1 MAKLKIAFIALAG
14 IGLMA
19 GAYAWL
25 GNQPAAV
32 AQTEGEVVIATVN
45 GENIYRREFEDAY
58 AQLPPQA
65 QQMGMEAILP
75 LLLERMVDEKLI
87 GIAAGKAIPAD
98 DPEVEKQMAE
108 LRERIV
114 MQVYFERE
122 INAKLTDE
130 VLRQRYD
137 QWKEANPTPSEVHA
151 RHILLET
158 EEKAKEVLA
167 EVQGGKEFAAAAQE
181 HSTGPSGPNGG
192 DLGFFTPDQ
201 MVKPFADAAFAM
213 EPGQVSAEPVKTDF
227 GWHIIKVEDRRE
239 QAQPGFEE
247 MKDQL
252 SQEATQEIA
261 AEMMAGFREGAE
273 IETFDIDG
281 NPLPAEE
288 AALAAAGEQPAAEA
302 ASEVE
307 GEQPAAEDVSA
318 AESEQPAEGG
328 EEQPAQQ

>member
-1 MAKLKIAFIALAG
+1 MAKLKIVVIALLG
-14 IGLMA
+14 VGLMA
-19 GAYAWL
+19 GGYAWL

-32 AQTEGEVVIATVN
+32 AQTEDAAAVAQTAGSVVIATVN
-45 GENIYRREFEDAY
+45 GENIYRGEFETAY

-65 QQMGMEAILP
+65 QQMGMETIFP

-98 DPEVEKQMAE
+98 EPEVEKQIAE

-130 VLRQRYD
+130 VLQERYE
-137 QWKEANPTPSEVHA
+137 QWKEANPAPSEVHA

-158 EEKAKEVLA
+158 EERAKEVLA
-167 EVQGGKEFAAAAQE
+167 EVQGGKDFAEAAQE

-192 DLGFFTPDQ
+192 DLGYFTPDQ

-239 QAQPGFEE
+239 QARPGLEE

-261 AEMMAGFREGAE
+261 AEMMAGFREVAE
-273 IETFDIDG
+273 IVTFDIDG
-281 NPLPAEE
+281 NPIPAEE
-288 AALAAAGEQPAAEA
+288 EA
-302 ASEVE
+302 
-307 GEQPAAEDVSA
+307 SA
-318 AESEQPAEGG
+318 AEETPPAEGG

>member
-14 IGLMA
+14 AGLIA
-19 GAYAWL
+19 GAYVWF

-32 AQTEGEVVIATVN
+32 AQTESEAAVAPAEEELAVAPVAGEVVIAKVN
-45 GENIYRREFEDAY
+45 GENIYRGEFDDAY

-65 QQMGMEAILP
+65 QQLGMEMIYS

-98 DPEVEKQMAE
+98 DPEVEKQMAT

-122 INAKLTDE
+122 VDAKLTDE
-130 VLRQRYD
+130 MLQQRYD
-137 QWKEANPTPSEVHA
+137 LWKEANPAASEVHA

-158 EEKAKEVLA
+158 EEKAREVLA
-167 EVQGGKEFAAAAQE
+167 ELQGGKDFAAAAQE

-192 DLGFFTPDQ
+192 DLGYFTAEQ

-213 EPGQVSAEPVKTDF
+213 ESGQVSADPVKSDF

-239 QAQPGFEE
+239 QAQPSLDE
-247 MKDQL
+247 MRDQL
-252 SQEATQEIA
+252 TQEATQEIA
-261 AEMMAGFREGAE
+261 ADMMAALREGAE

-281 NPLPAEE
+281 NPMPAEE
-288 AALAAAGEQPAAEA
+288 E
-302 ASEVE
+302 
-307 GEQPAAEDVSA
+307 A
-318 AESEQPAEGG
+318 AESEEEQSAEEEQPAEGS

>member
-1 MAKLKIAFIALAG
+1 MAKFKIAFIALAG

-19 GAYAWL
+19 GAYTWL

-45 GENIYRREFEDAY
+45 GENIYRGDFEEAY
-58 AQLPPQA
+58 VQLPPQA
-65 QQMGMEAILP
+65 QQMGMETIFP

-87 GIAAGKAIPAD
+87 DIAAGKAIPAD

-122 INAKLTDE
+122 VKAKLTDE
-130 VLRQRYD
+130 VLQKHYD
-137 QWKEANPTPSEVHA
+137 LWKEANPAASEVSA

-158 EEKAKEVLA
+158 EEKATEVLA
-167 EVQGGKEFAAAAQE
+167 EIQGGKDFAAAAQE

-239 QAQPGFEE
+239 QPQPGFEE

-261 AEMMAGFREGAE
+261 AEMMVGLREGAE
-273 IETFDIDG
+273 IVTFDFDG
-281 NPLPAEE
+281 NPMP
-288 AALAAAGEQPAAEA
+288 AAGEVPAA
-302 ASEVE
+302 E
-307 GEQPAAEDVSA
+307 GEQPA
-318 AESEQPAEGG
+318 
-328 EEQPAQQ
+328 QQ

>member
-1 MAKLKIAFIALAG
+1 MAKLKIAFVALAG

-19 GAYAWL
+19 GAYAWF

-45 GENIYRREFEDAY
+45 GENIYRGDFDDAY

-65 QQMGMEAILP
+65 QQMGAETIYP

-87 GIAAGKAIPAD
+87 GIAAGMAIPAD
-98 DPEVEKQMAE
+98 DPEVEKQLAE

-114 MQVYFERE
+114 MQIYFERE

-130 VLRQRYD
+130 VLQQRYD
-137 QWKEANPTPSEVHA
+137 LWKEANPAASEVHA

-158 EEKAKEVLA
+158 EEKAKQVLA
-167 EVQGGKEFAAAAQE
+167 ELQGGKDFADAAKE
-181 HSTGPSGPNGG
+181 HSTGPSGPSGG
-192 DLGFFTPDQ
+192 DLGFFTHDQ

-213 EPGQVSAEPVKTDF
+213 EPGQVSAGPVKTDF
-227 GWHIIKVEDRRE
+227 GWHVIKVEDRRE
-239 QAQPGFEE
+239 QAQPALEE

-273 IETFDIDG
+273 IVTFDIDG
-281 NPLPAEE
+281 NPMPAEE
-288 AALAAAGEQPAAEA
+288 EAPAAE
-302 ASEVE
+302 
-307 GEQPAAEDVSA
+307 G
-318 AESEQPAEGG
+318 EQPAEGG

>member
-1 MAKLKIAFIALAG
+1 MAKLKMAFIALAG

-19 GAYAWL
+19 GVYAWL
-25 GNQPAAV
+25 GNQPVAV
-32 AQTEGEVVIATVN
+32 AQTEGEAAVEQTEGGVVIAKVN
-45 GENIYRREFEDAY
+45 GENIYRGEFEAAY

-65 QQMGMEAILP
+65 QQMGMETIFP

-98 DPEVEKQMAE
+98 DPEVEKQMAD

-122 INAKLTDE
+122 VDAKLTDE
-130 VLRQRYD
+130 VLQKRYD
-137 QWKEANPTPSEVHA
+137 LWKEANPGASEVSA

-158 EEKAKEVLA
+158 EEKAREVLA
-167 EVQGGKEFAAAAQE
+167 EVQAGKEFAVAAQE

-239 QAQPGFEE
+239 QPQPGLEE

-261 AEMMAGFREGAE
+261 AEMMAGLREGAE

-281 NPLPAEE
+281 NPIPAAEE
-288 AALAAAGEQPAAEA
+288 ASA
-302 ASEVE
+302 VE
-307 GEQPAAEDVSA
+307 GEQPS
-318 AESEQPAEGG
+318 ESVEQPAEGG
-328 EEQPAQQ
+328 AEQPAQQ

>member
-1 MAKLKIAFIALAG
+1 MAKLKMAFIALAA

-19 GAYAWL
+19 GIYAWL

-45 GENIYRREFEDAY
+45 GEKIYRGEFEEAY

-65 QQMGMEAILP
+65 QQMGMETIFP
-75 LLLERMVDEKLI
+75 LLLERIVDEKLI
-87 GIAAGKAIPAD
+87 GIAAGKAVPVD
-98 DPEVEKQMAE
+98 DPEVMKQMAE

-130 VLRQRYD
+130 VLQKRYD
-137 QWKEANPTPSEVHA
+137 LWKEANPAASEVHA

-158 EEKAKEVLA
+158 EEKAREVLA

-181 HSTGPSGPNGG
+181 YSTGPSGPNGG
-192 DLGFFTPDQ
+192 DLGFFTADQ

-213 EPGQVSAEPVKTDF
+213 KPGEVSAEPVKTDF
-227 GWHIIKVEDRRE
+227 GWHVIKVEDRRE
-239 QAQPGFEE
+239 QAQPGLEE
-247 MKDQL
+247 MKEQL

-261 AEMMAGFREGAE
+261 AEMMAGLREGAE
-273 IETFDIDG
+273 IVTFDIDG
-281 NPLPAEE
+281 NPIPAAEE
-288 AALAAAGEQPAAEA
+288 A
-302 ASEVE
+302 
-307 GEQPAAEDVSA
+307 SA
-318 AESEQPAEGG
+318 AEGEQPAEGG

>member
-1 MAKLKIAFIALAG
+1 MAKLKIAFVALAG

-19 GAYAWL
+19 GTYAWI

-45 GENIYRREFEDAY
+45 GENIYRGDFEEAY

-65 QQMGMEAILP
+65 QQMGVETIYP

-87 GIAAGKAIPAD
+87 GLAAGKAIPAD
-98 DPEVEKQMAE
+98 DPEVEKQLAE

-122 INAKLTDE
+122 IDAKLTDE
-130 VLRQRYD
+130 VLQKRYD
-137 QWKEANPTPSEVHA
+137 LWKEANPAASEVHA

-167 EVQGGKEFAAAAQE
+167 EVQGGKEFADAAKE
-181 HSTGPSGPNGG
+181 HSTGPSGPSGG
-192 DLGFFTPDQ
+192 DLGFFTSDQ

-239 QAQPGFEE
+239 QAQPGLEE

-261 AEMMAGFREGAE
+261 AEMMAGFREVAE
-273 IETFDIDG
+273 IVTFDLEG
-281 NPLPAEE
+281 NPMPAMEE
-288 AALAAAGEQPAAEA
+288 VDAAG
-302 ASEVE
+302 
-307 GEQPAAEDVSA
+307 G
-318 AESEQPAEGG
+318 EQPAEGG